1 MMQWYEVVMVT
12 GIVVLSELIT
22 LALGYSA
29 GKRSGRIAALVEL
42 IDKIE
47 SKEEEK

>member
-1 MMQWYEVVMVT
+1 MIQWYEVVVII
-12 GIVVLSELIT
+12 GIVVLFELIT
-22 LALGYSA
+22 LAIGYSA
-29 GKRSGRIAALVEL
+29 GKHSGRIVALMEL